1 MSKTN
6 VIATEQLDH
15 TISGIKLKYSYKEI
29 TLIVGKHLFMIVSYL
44 LTIIIFWALA
54 AVLVPYI
61 DEAKQYP
68 ALQFIA
74 KSTDTATTLL
84 RQQVPTKIQGREV
97 GIWILIIG
105 SLILKSSSRSFS
117 EKLSEKAYFIHFKR
131 KYNTWKSQQHIK
143 KGAAITSKL
152 DQTLND
158 LENAKPKDR
167 EEILKQFIETKKKLD
182 AMGRDLAFLSI
193 DVVESTKM
201 KEGEEKAFVEHDF
214 REFKRFVDGVLL
226 SNNVLKTAWTPDGVM
241 SCFERVD
248 QAVTAGRHV
257 IIGLEAFNKHI
268 KSMKKDF
275 VVRGGVNS
283 GFVYYDPN
291 LPLEEIADR
300 VIDIAGHFQKHAKP
314 NSIWIAKPS
323 IEPLATRDGFRATS
337 EVVDGY
343 EVYEWKKEGTS
354 S

>member
-1 MSKTN
+1 MSKSKAI
-6 VIATEQLDH
+6 VTEQLDY
-15 TISGIKLKYSYKEI
+15 TISGIKLKYGI
-29 TLIVGKHLFMIVSYL
+29 TELIMMIGAYFFKIASYL
-44 LTIIIFWALA
+44 LTFIVVLAIA
-54 AVLVPYI
+54 AVVIPYI
-61 DEAKQYP
+61 DGAKQYP
-68 ALQFIA
+68 IFQSIA
-74 KSTDTATTLL
+74 KSADIATTLL
-84 RQQVPTKIQGREV
+84 RQQIPTKIKGHDV
-97 GIWILIIG
+97 GIWMIIIG
-105 SLILKSSSRSFS
+105 ALILKSSSRSFS
-117 EKLSEKAYFIHFKR
+117 EKLGEKVYFIHFKR
-131 KYNTWKSQQHIK
+131 KYNFWKSQQHIK
-143 KGAAITSKL
+143 KGSAITSKL
-152 DQTLND
+152 DQTLNN

-226 SNNVLKTAWTPDGVM
+226 TNAVLKTAWTPDGVM

-248 QAVTAGRHV
+248 QAVTAGRQV
-257 IIGLEAFNKHI
+257 IIGLEAFNKQI
-268 KSMKKDF
+268 KSMKRDF
-275 VVRGGVNS
+275 IVRGGVNS

-323 IEPLATRDGFRATS
+323 IEPLATRDGFRPTA
-337 EVVDGY
+337 EIVDGY
-343 EVYEWKKEGTS
+343 EVYEWKRE
-354 S
+354 

>member
-1 MSKTN
+1 MTKTTAIN
-6 VIATEQLDH
+6 TEQLDY
-15 TISGIKLKYSYKEI
+15 TISGIKLKYGWTEVV
-29 TLIVGKHLFMIVSYL
+29 LIGGKHFFKIVSYL
-44 LTIIIFWALA
+44 LTIIIFLTIA
-54 AVLVPYI
+54 AVVVPYI
-61 DEAKQYP
+61 DGAKQYP

-74 KSTDTATTLL
+74 KSADTATTFL
-84 RQQVPTKIQGREV
+84 RQQIPTKIKGQEV
-97 GIWILIIG
+97 GIWIIFIG
-105 SLILKSSSRSFS
+105 ALILKSSSRSLS
-117 EKLSEKAYFIHFKR
+117 DKLGEKVYFIHFKR

-143 KGAAITSKL
+143 KGSAITNKL
-152 DQTLND
+152 DQTLNN
-158 LENAKPKDR
+158 LEKAKPKDR

-226 SNNVLKTAWTPDGVM
+226 TNNVLKTTWTPDGVM

-268 KSMKKDF
+268 KSMSRDF
-275 VVRGGVNS
+275 IVRGGVNS
-283 GFVYYDPN
+283 GFVYYDEN

-323 IEPLATRDGFRATS
+323 IEPLATRDGFRPTT

-343 EVYEWKKEGTS
+343 EVYEWKKN
-354 S
+354 

>member
-1 MSKTN
+1 MSKIKA
-6 VIATEQLDH
+6 IATEQLDY
-15 TISGIKLKYSYKEI
+15 TISGIKLRYGITEI
-29 TLIVGKHLFMIVSYL
+29 MMMMGSHFFKIVSYL
-44 LTIIIFWALA
+44 LTFIIIFAIA
-54 AVLVPYI
+54 AVVIPYI
-61 DEAKQYP
+61 DRAKQYP
-68 ALQFIA
+68 MFQFIA
-74 KSTDTATTLL
+74 KSADTATTLL
-84 RQQVPTKIQGREV
+84 RQQVPTKIKGNEV
-97 GIWILIIG
+97 GIWIIIIG
-105 SLILKSSSRSFS
+105 ALIFKSSSRSFS
-117 EKLSEKAYFIHFKR
+117 EKLGEKVYFIHFKR
-131 KYNTWKSQQHIK
+131 KYKFWKSQQHIK
-143 KGAAITSKL
+143 EGSAITNKL
-152 DQTLND
+152 DQTLNN
-158 LENAKPKDR
+158 LEKAKPKER

-226 SNNVLKTAWTPDGVM
+226 TNNVLKTTWTPDGVM

-248 QAVTAGRHV
+248 QAVTAGRQV
-257 IIGLEAFNKHI
+257 IIGLEAFNKNI
-268 KSMKKDF
+268 KTMKRDF

-283 GFVYYDPN
+283 GFVYYNPN

-323 IEPLATRDGFRATS
+323 IEPLATRDGFLPTT

-343 EVYEWKKEGTS
+343 EVYEWKKQ
-354 S
+354 

>member
-1 MSKTN
+1 MSKSKAI
-6 VIATEQLDH
+6 VTEQLDY
-15 TISGIKLKYSYKEI
+15 TISGIKLKYGI
-29 TLIVGKHLFMIVSYL
+29 TELIMMIGAYFFKIASYL
-44 LTIIIFWALA
+44 LTFIIVLAIA
-54 AVLVPYI
+54 AVVIPYI
-61 DEAKQYP
+61 DGAKQYP
-68 ALQFIA
+68 IFQSIA
-74 KSTDTATTLL
+74 KSADIATTLL
-84 RQQVPTKIQGREV
+84 RQQIPTKIKGHDV
-97 GIWILIIG
+97 GIWMIIIG
-105 SLILKSSSRSFS
+105 ALILKSSSRSFS
-117 EKLSEKAYFIHFKR
+117 EKLGEKVYFIHFKR
-131 KYNTWKSQQHIK
+131 KYNFWKSQQNIK
-143 KGAAITSKL
+143 KGSAITSKL
-152 DQTLND
+152 DQTLNN

-226 SNNVLKTAWTPDGVM
+226 TNAVLKTAWTPDGVM

-248 QAVTAGRHV
+248 QAVTAGRQV

-268 KSMKKDF
+268 KSMKRDF
-275 VVRGGVNS
+275 IVRGGVNS
-283 GFVYYDPN
+283 GFVYYDPS

-323 IEPLATRDGFRATS
+323 IEPLATRDGFRPTA
-337 EVVDGY
+337 EIVDGY
-343 EVYEWKKEGTS
+343 EVYEWKRE
-354 S
+354 

>member
-1 MSKTN
+1 MSVTKT
-6 VIATEQLDH
+6 IAIEQLDR
-15 TISGIKLKYSYKEI
+15 TISGIKLKYGITEI
-29 TLIVGKHLFMIVSYL
+29 MMLVGSHFFKIVSYL
-44 LTIIIFWALA
+44 LIFIIIFAIA
-54 AVLVPYI
+54 AVVIPYI
-61 DEAKQYP
+61 DGAMQYP
-68 ALQFIA
+68 IIQFIA
-74 KSTDTATTLL
+74 KSADTATTLL
-84 RQQVPTKIQGREV
+84 RQHVPTKIKGNEV
-97 GIWILIIG
+97 GIWIIIIG
-105 SLILKSSSRSFS
+105 ALILKSSARSLS
-117 EKLSEKAYFIHFKR
+117 EKLSEKVYFIHFKR
-131 KYNTWKSQQHIK
+131 KYNFWKSQQHFK
-143 KGAAITSKL
+143 EGSAITRKL
-152 DQTLND
+152 DQTLNN

-193 DVVESTKM
+193 DVVDSTKM

-248 QAVTAGRHV
+248 QAVTAGRQV

-268 KSMKKDF
+268 KSMRRDF

-323 IEPLATRDGFRATS
+323 IEPLTTRDGFKPTT

-343 EVYEWKKEGTS
+343 EVYEWKKE
-354 S
+354 

>member
-1 MSKTN
+1 MSKSKAI
-6 VIATEQLDH
+6 VTEQLDY
-15 TISGIKLKYSYKEI
+15 TISGIKLKYGI
-29 TLIVGKHLFMIVSYL
+29 TELIMMIGAYFFKIASYL
-44 LTIIIFWALA
+44 LTFIVVLAIA
-54 AVLVPYI
+54 AVVIPYI
-61 DEAKQYP
+61 DGAKQYP
-68 ALQFIA
+68 IFQSIA
-74 KSTDTATTLL
+74 KSADTATTLL
-84 RQQVPTKIQGREV
+84 RQQIPTKIKGHDV
-97 GIWILIIG
+97 GIWMIIIG
-105 SLILKSSSRSFS
+105 ALILKSSSRSFS
-117 EKLSEKAYFIHFKR
+117 EKLGEKVYFIHFKR
-131 KYNTWKSQQHIK
+131 KYNFWKSQHHIK
-143 KGAAITSKL
+143 KGSAITSKL
-152 DQTLND
+152 DQTLNN

-226 SNNVLKTAWTPDGVM
+226 TNAVLKTAWTPDGVM

-248 QAVTAGRHV
+248 QAVTAGRQV

-268 KSMKKDF
+268 KSMKRDF
-275 VVRGGVNS
+275 IVRGGVNS
-283 GFVYYDPN
+283 GFVYYDPS

-323 IEPLATRDGFRATS
+323 IEPLATRDGFRPTA
-337 EVVDGY
+337 EIVDGY
-343 EVYEWKKEGTS
+343 EVYEWKRE
-354 S
+354 

>member
-1 MSKTN
+1 MSKTKA
-6 VIATEQLDH
+6 IATEQLDY
-15 TISGIKLKYSYKEI
+15 TISGIKLRYRTTEIIMMIGAHFFKILSY
-29 TLIVGKHLFMIVSYL
+29 IVTF
-44 LTIIIFWALA
+44 IIILSIA
-54 AVLVPYI
+54 AVVIPYI
-61 DEAKQYP
+61 DGAKQYP
-68 ALQFIA
+68 MFQFIA
-74 KSTDTATTLL
+74 KSADAATNLL
-84 RQQVPTKIQGREV
+84 RQQIPTKIKGHEV
-97 GIWILIIG
+97 GIWMIIIG
-105 SLILKSSSRSFS
+105 ALILKSSSKSFS
-117 EKLSEKAYFIHFKR
+117 EKLGEKVYFIHFKR
-131 KYNTWKSQQHIK
+131 KYNFWKSQQHIK
-143 KGAAITSKL
+143 KGSAITNKL
-152 DQTLND
+152 DQTLNN
-158 LENAKPKDR
+158 LEKAKPKDR

-226 SNNVLKTAWTPDGVM
+226 SNDVLKTTWTPDGVM

-257 IIGLEAFNKHI
+257 IIGLDAFNKHI
-268 KSMKKDF
+268 KSMKRDF
-275 VVRGGVNS
+275 IVRGGVNS
-283 GFVYYDPN
+283 GFVYYDES

-323 IEPLATRDGFRATS
+323 IEPLATRDGFRATT

-343 EVYEWKKEGTS
+343 EVYEWKKD
-354 S
+354 